1 VNADLAK
8 LRREVPVVFLP
19 GATGASSAWRPV
31 ADRLPGGPHVLVDY
45 PGFAGAPRDPN
56 VTSLADLYDAVLG
69 RLPARF
75 DLVAKSMGGVLALR
89 LALAHPGRVRRLVLV
104 VTSGGVDARRL
115 GGVDWRAAWRA
126 RNSAAPPWFVDDR
139 TDVTDRLGS
148 VGAPTLL
155 VYGDADPISPVAVG
169 EFLRDRLP
177 RARLE
182 IVPGGTHDLEV
193 ERADLVAR
201 LIGDH
206 LAVV

>member
-1 VNADLAK
+1 VSVSGPGVEAT
-8 LRREVPVVFLP
+8 PVVFLP
-19 GATGASSAWRPV
+19 GASGASSAWRPV
-31 ADRLPGGPHVLVDY
+31 ADRLGDGPRVLVDY

-56 VTSLADLYDAVLG
+56 LTSLADLYDAVLA
-69 RLPARF
+69 RLPSRF

-89 LALAHPGRVRRLVLV
+89 LALEHPGRVRRLVLV

-115 GGVDWRAAWRA
+115 GAVDWREAWRA
-126 RNSAAPPWFVDDR
+126 RDSAAPSWFVDDR

-148 VGAPTLL
+148 VEAPTLL